1 MRFFSR
7 ALAAVRFAASTWV
20 ITCFVVMTLAVW
32 VQVGGRYVFNY
43 SIASSTE
50 IATLAQIW
58 MVLVGA
64 GVAARQNIHA
74 RIDALVNLFPLPVR
88 RALTA
93 AASLLGLVFLCSII
107 VGALPLIKQG
117 QFQTLPTLGWPM
129 WIPYL
134 GLIVGPLYFA
144 AEVIDMAV
152 RQWNGETAGSQELD
166 AA

>member
-1 MRFFSR
+1 MHLLSR
-7 ALAAVRFAASTWV
+7 ILAAVRLTAAIWV

-32 VQVGGRYVFNY
+32 VQVGGRYMFNY

-50 IATLAQIW
+50 VATLAQIW

-88 RALTA
+88 RVLTLS
-93 AASLLGLVFLCSII
+93 ASLLGLAFLLAI
-107 VGALPLIKQG
+107 VTGAVPMIRQG
-117 QFQTLPTLGWPM
+117 QFHTTPGLGMPM

-134 GLIVGPLYFA
+134 GLIVGPVYFA
-144 AEVIDMAV
+144 VEVIDMAV
-152 RQWNGETAGSQELD
+152 RQWRGETGPDEID
-166 AA
+166 TV